1 MKKELFEELL
11 ESVKQAVAIER
22 GEMKPSRCVS
32 IKGKNDVIAARAKL
46 GLSQNKFAA
55 LIGISHST
63 LKNWEQG
70 RRHPNGAARVLLTI
84 AKRYPRIVLDAAA
97 SNGG

>member
-11 ESVKQAVAIER
+11 ESVRQAVAIER
-22 GEMKPSRCVS
+22 GEMKPGRSFTVKPR
-32 IKGKNDVIAARAKL
+32 NDALAARAKL

-55 LIGISHST
+55 LLGISPST

-70 RRHPNGAARVLLTI
+70 RRRPTGAAKVLLKV
-84 AKRYPRIVLDAAA
+84 AKRHPKVVLEAAA
-97 SNGG
+97 